1 MNEPNR
7 HAKIP
12 KVHADSGQPLEGRD
26 IPSKKENPLFFT
38 QKLYCAGKD
47 PQDAPCRAAASA
59 KTKYTRKNTNGTLS
73 TVSGNFHLAPDA
85 AHIKQCEYDIM
96 AQLHELHIT
105 YQDTLEKAK
114 NHYLLT
120 IPRKMNNDAPEATR
134 QEGGAAGDIQTL
146 HTTKD
151 TGHREPTFQQ
161 VTQTAAAILELFE
174 RFDEEDEAKKHFRIK
189 YAGKTY
195 RWEQFFYSA
204 ATNAAK
210 LYQAASEDS
219 KRPMVLYGKV
229 GDTPKE
235 NITGGTSIWVLN
247 SSRAE
252 VPGTEDT
259 VNLYIHTDDPA
270 AINLERGQRILAIGF
285 WKPKGKYLGVSATA
299 QNYTT
304 Y

>member
-12 KVHADSGQPLEGRD
+12 KVHTDNDQLLEGSV
-26 IPSKKENPLFFT
+26 IPSKEENPSFFT
-38 QKLYCAGKD
+38 QKFYCAGKD
-47 PQDAPCRAAASA
+47 PQGTPCRAAAAA
-59 KTKYTRKNTNGTLS
+59 KTKYTRTNKNGTLS

-85 AHIKQCEYDIM
+85 AHIEQCSYDIM
-96 AQLHELHIT
+96 AQIHQLHTT
-105 YQDTLEKAK
+105 YQDTIEKVE

-134 QEGGAAGDIQTL
+134 QEGRAADDIQTL

-151 TGHREPTFQQ
+151 TGHREPTLQQ

-204 ATNAAK
+204 ATDAAK
-210 LYQAASEDS
+210 LYQAASEDP

-229 GDTPKE
+229 GDTPKK
-235 NITGGTSIWVLN
+235 NKAKRYSIWVLN
-247 SSRAE
+247 SARAK
-252 VPGTEDT
+252 VPREDKIIS
-259 VNLYIHTDDPA
+259 LSIYTDDPVA
-270 AINLERGQRILAIGF
+270 ANLAKGQLILAIGY

-299 QNYTT
+299 QT
-304 Y
+304 YITY